1 MLSYIQ
7 EYAPPGP
14 PVDSISF
21 DLVTKL
27 DGMTLVRQGDR
38 QPHWSNCSD
47 ASLTIQSW
55 IDQLGI
61 ANRTCR
67 DCLRLANQRQRRVRT
82 RAEFSMAARCEW
94 PDHPDPDGPATKASV
109 PEPSAAFDSYVE
121 AGSLTPG
128 LPRLSAGILTRG
140 VKAVRIFLTTIEA

>member
-1 MLSYIQ
+1 MLSCIQ
-7 EYAPPGP
+7 EYGPPGP
-14 PVDSISF
+14 QVGSISF
-21 DLVTKL
+21 DFVTKSN
-27 DGMTLVRQGDR
+27 GMALVRQGDR

-47 ASLTIQSW
+47 APLAIQSW

-94 PDHPDPDGPATKASV
+94 PGHPDPDGPATKASV
-109 PEPSAAFDSYVE
+109 PEPSAVFDSYVE
-121 AGSLTPG
+121 ASGTP
-128 LPRLSAGILTRG
+128 LSIRSVPFSQGRSHLG
-140 VKAVRIFLTTIEA
+140 FPD